1 MFYIA
6 SNILITR
13 KDELS
18 IKVSQWVK
26 DQFPDRTTEFD
37 KCTRDISYIIKA
49 LSHCLHDNNHFS
61 IDTLSRM
68 FFKGSNLQL
77 QSTYVEFEA
86 YNMLLEEIKKILV
99 DCEQG
104 SIELCQILINKLK
117 NNLQYGVTSGQRF
130 SFFGEEHRE
139 TKIKHMFYNW
149 DNEMEIIRNMQK
161 CQRNWDYSKQI
172 HPEIVDYLLWHAEN
186 APSKQHEGYYD
197 VYWSDDR
204 KVIEECSKYTWGS
217 THSRNPPSTWRNSQ
231 ANANL
236 YILFVAKE
244 PDTQLN
250 CHADGSRKSNKDSA
264 RWENAYVSIGIAM
277 GLVMRAAQALGYATG
292 CNKSHGDI
300 NGDNFWEKKLGIL
313 DDVIAGR
320 KKIAYGI
327 GIGFPQEGRPRWETD
342 ETELCIGAGNGSN
355 LTTYNENDP
364 EWQDTHPRTKR
375 PFRKVKIIDIRTT
388 DKETDPY
395 GNVHDIPDESSIKIN
410 SMRKR
415 NIEINKI
422 K

>member
-1 MFYIA
+1 MYTKA
-6 SNILITR
+6 SKILVDH
-13 KDELS
+13 KDSLAK
-18 IKVSQWVK
+18 KVTQWVK
-26 DQFPDRTTEFD
+26 ENHPERTTEHE
-37 KCTRDISYIIKA
+37 KCQRDVSYLVRSMSQCLYDNNSFFIEA
-49 LSHCLHDNNHFS
+49 LSK
-61 IDTLSRM
+61 M
-68 FFKGSNLQL
+68 FFKGNTLQL
-77 QSTYVEFEA
+77 KSTYVEFEA
-86 YNMLLEEIKKILV
+86 YNFLLEEIKELFV
-99 DCEQG
+99 DCEPG
-104 SIELCQILINKLK
+104 SLEYCHDLIKKLK
-117 NNLQYGVTSGQRF
+117 VNLQHGIAIDRSPFHYRD
-130 SFFGEEHRE
+130 EHRE
-139 TKIKHMFYNW
+139 TKIKHLFYNW
-149 DNEMEIIRNMQK
+149 DSEMEIIRNMQK
-161 CQRNWDYSKQI
+161 CQRNWDYSKSV

-244 PDTQLN
+244 PNTQLN
-250 CHADGSRKSNKDSA
+250 CHADGSLKSNKDPA

-342 ETELCIGAGNGSN
+342 ETELCIGSGNGSN

-375 PFRKVKIIDIRTT
+375 PFRKVKIVDIRTT
-388 DKETDPY
+388 DKEVDPY
-395 GNVHDIPDESSIKIN
+395 GDVHLIPDDSSIKIN
-410 SMRKR
+410 TMRKR
-415 NIEINKI
+415 LINITKI